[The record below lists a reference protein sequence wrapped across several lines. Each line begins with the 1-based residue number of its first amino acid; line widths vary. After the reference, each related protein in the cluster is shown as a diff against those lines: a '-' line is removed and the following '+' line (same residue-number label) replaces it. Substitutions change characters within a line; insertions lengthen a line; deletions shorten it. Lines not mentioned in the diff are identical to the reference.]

1 MAIYSGPRAVNEG
14 LVLHL
19 DASNPRSYVSGSA
32 VWNDISGQNNNAT
45 RYGVPILEM
54 DGTTQCFNFSTA
66 TGGFSYAASMGFTFS
81 SNMIPTTGNFTLS
94 CWVKNPNTSS
104 GQVGLF
110 SNAGGTD
117 GYRFGVGTDGIYYL
131 IGPDYQEGNVSF
143 SSASSAA
150 LWYNVTA
157 VYSRTSAKIL
167 LYRNGVYQSQ
177 ASVSAAQTAF
187 ASTAP
192 GIVRS
197 NCCGLYT
204 GKLAIFSA
212 FHGALTENQ
221 ILDNY
226 DAVKGRFG
234 Y

>member
-1 MAIYSGPRAVNEG
+1 MAVYSGPRAVNEG

-19 DASNPRSYVSGSA
+19 DASNPRSYVSGST

-45 RYGVPILEM
+45 RFGVPVLES
-54 DGTTQCFNFSTA
+54 DGTAQCFNFSTA
-66 TGGFSYAASMGFTFS
+66 TGFSYTASMGFTFS
-81 SNMIPTTGNFTLS
+81 SNMIPTTGDFTLS

-110 SNAGGTD
+110 SNAGAAD
-117 GYRFGVGTDGIYYL
+117 GYRFGVGTNGVYYL
-131 IGPDYQEGNVSF
+131 IGPTAQEGAVGFTSTLLTT
-143 SSASSAA
+143 

-157 VYSRTSAKIL
+157 VYSRTTAKIL

-177 ASVSAAQTAF
+177 VSIPASQTAF
-187 ASTAP
+187 PAVAP

-197 NCCGLYT
+197 PCCEVYR
-204 GKLAIFSA
+204 GKLAAFSA
-212 FHGALTENQ
+212 FNKALSENQ

-234 Y
+234 H